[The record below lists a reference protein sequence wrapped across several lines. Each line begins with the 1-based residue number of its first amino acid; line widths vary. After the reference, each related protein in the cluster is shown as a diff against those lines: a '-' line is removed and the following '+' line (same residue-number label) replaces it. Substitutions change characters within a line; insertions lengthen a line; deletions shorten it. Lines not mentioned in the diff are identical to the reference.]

1 MIHVDK
7 PYSDLTAG
15 LETEVGLIIIFSVAR
30 SVASC
35 AVFSNFAKQHPPDEW
50 CIKSK
55 DTIKLF
61 FFSHSNHLRRCSH
74 STKACRHTKNYPV

>member
-50 CIKSK
+50 CINQR
-55 DTIKLF
+55 I
-61 FFSHSNHLRRCSH
+61 R
-74 STKACRHTKNYPV
+74 